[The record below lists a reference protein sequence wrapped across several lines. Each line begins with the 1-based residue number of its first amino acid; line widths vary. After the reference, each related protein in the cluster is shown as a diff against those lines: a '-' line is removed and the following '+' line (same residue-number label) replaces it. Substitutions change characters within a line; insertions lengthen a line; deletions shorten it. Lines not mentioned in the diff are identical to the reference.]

1 MFAVMIA
8 TMLMM
13 FRASFAYVFTVGTD
27 TPYWNT
33 IGGQSGRGK
42 APQMFSYKTQDTHAT
57 VDGAGY
63 FNSIRESLS
72 IGDVILVVV
81 VTNRGA
87 SNEALST
94 IGWHVVKDKSTTA
107 VDVTNVTALTVTDSD

>member
-1 MFAVMIA
+1 MAFTIA
-8 TMLMM
+8 ADQKY
-13 FRASFAYVFTVGTD
+13 FNA
-27 TPYWNT
+27 
-33 IGGQSGRGK
+33 IGGQSK
-42 APQMFSYKTQDTHAT
+42 AGTAPCLFSYKTEDAHAT

-63 FNSIRESLS
+63 FNPILTQLN
-72 IGDVILVVV
+72 IGDLILVEV

-107 VDVTNVTALTVTDSD
+107 VDTTNVTALTVTDSD